1 MALRSSVPF
10 ELAPEPEDPLP
21 AIVLRYQQL
30 FWAWEAETDAARRA
44 ELRAALHACQ
54 EALWPLLAEPLVR
67 VAHSWLR
74 SRMARDMWASP
85 SSYPGR
91 EDVLR
96 SLAMNMY
103 LHVVDALPQ
112 LRIDPEK
119 NLLACLKKI
128 ATWGMFD
135 EHQRIYGD
143 AKRQPGGQAN
153 AAGEQSVRMW
163 PARTGGIPPTHSDD
177 EAAKLQDPRSVDFED
192 QLAALLDRQACCQAI
207 WDFWETLTPADQ
219 RIVVL
224 RWRRTPALPYET
236 IAQQLGSTWTAA
248 TVRQRY
254 HRVIGRTRAHLQK
267 LRLIDDDQLGA
278 TEQDR

>member
-1 MALRSSVPF
+1 MALRSSVP
-10 ELAPEPEDPLP
+10 PEPAPEDPLP
-21 AIVLRYQQL
+21 AIVLRYQQI
-30 FWAWEAETDAARRA
+30 FWAWEAEAETARRA
-44 ELRAALHACQ
+44 ELRQALHACQ

-85 SSYPGR
+85 SSYPSR

-128 ATWGMFD
+128 AAWGMFD
-135 EHQRIYGD
+135 EYRRIYGD
-143 AKRQPGGQAN
+143 AGRQPGGQTDAPSERE
-153 AAGEQSVRMW
+153 AQMW
-163 PARTGGIPPTHSDD
+163 PARPGLSRPTRGD
-177 EAAKLQDPRSVDFED
+177 EAAELEDPRSVSFED

-207 WDFWETLTPADQ
+207 WKFWETLALPDQ

-224 RWRRTPALPYET
+224 RWRRTPAQPYET
-236 IAQQLGSTWTAA
+236 IAQQLGPTWTAA
-248 TVRQRY
+248 TVRQRH
-254 HRVIGRTRAHLQK
+254 HRVISRTRAHLQK
-267 LRLIDDDQLGA
+267 LGLIDDDQSGA
-278 TEQDR
+278 AG